1 MITRYHSIRLALL
14 IPLGRRVANEFSE
27 LKYSILHIGKVN
39 PKNNSTMG
47 NSPLQ
52 VLKRK
57 EIWAWLFQLVIP
69 FVDGN
74 KICEECL
81 G

>member
-1 MITRYHSIRLALL
+1 MITRNHSTRLALL

-27 LKYSILHIGKVN
+27 FKYSILHIGKVN
-39 PKNNSTMG
+39 PKNNYTMD

-57 EIWAWLFQLVIP
+57 EIWDWLFQLVIP

-74 KICEECL
+74 KI
-81 G
+81 